1 MSKKNQSDGLG
12 QIKDR
17 FDEYCCRADFARQ
30 VRPIF
35 WSLLET
41 VENRPLE
48 IYLPYFFALISA
60 LSTYILRNIATNIG
74 LNNPN
79 M

>member
-12 QIKDR
+12 QIKDC

-30 VRPIF
+30 VRTIF

-41 VENRPLE
+41 VENRPLK
-48 IYLPYFFALISA
+48 IYLPYFYELISA
-60 LSTYILRNIATNIG
+60 LSTHILRNIATNIG

>member
-1 MSKKNQSDGLG
+1 MAWCKL
-12 QIKDR
+12 KDR
-17 FDEYCCRADFARQ
+17 FDEYCCRPDFARQ

-35 WSLLET
+35 WSLLKT
-41 VENRPLE
+41 VENRPLA
-48 IYLPYFFALISA
+48 IYLPHFFELISA

-74 LNNPN
+74 LNNSN